1 MSARGLGASAG
12 PKRESP
18 PRPGPMLVEQL
29 ALAIRS
35 VFPGEED
42 PAAWPEDQAPDAL
55 ALLTFARRVDPG
67 EHPRAARWV
76 ESVGRGGWLNSAE
89 GIVAQ
94 PEAIA
99 RLRPLAL
106 DLLGRLSGLGLVS
119 GAREAKGE
127 IEAGRGISYLD
138 LPRGGPAGFVLGMDV
153 GAGLGDFP
161 RGAAD
166 ALRSIAAAA
175 EAFALERGLEGADV
189 EIVSFLGLSGFAQ
202 DVSDE
207 RSAASAL
214 AGKRVAEEAEALG
227 LAAAEGERRR
237 PRPGI

>member
-55 ALLTFARRVDPG
+55 ALLTF
-67 EHPRAARWV
+67 ARWV

-153 GAGLGDFP
+153 GAGLSDFP
-161 RGAAD
+161 RGASD

-175 EAFALERGLEGADV
+175 EAFALERGLEGAEV
-189 EIVSFLGLSGFAQ
+189 EIVGFLGLSGFAQ